1 MKVKILSGG
10 YGLRLEGGITRLV
23 TKGSIVEVPEEEAER
38 LIRIGCAEEIQRVI
52 FDESSIPKEA
62 LCSLIVDEP
71 DNPDAAEAQDWDAGM
86 TKAQLR
92 KIAEEKGID
101 IAPGA
106 TKAQIIEAL
115 GK

>member
-10 YGLRLEGGITRLV
+10 YGLRLEGSITRLV

-38 LIRIGCAEEIQRVI
+38 MILIGAAEEIRTEI
-52 FDESSIPKEA
+52 PDESVERVCDTQTEWNA
-62 LCSLIVDEP
+62 D
-71 DNPDAAEAQDWDAGM
+71 M